1 MGRRV
6 TTDLMRHALAALL
19 IASPVAAQEAVQPEL
34 TYRVGEAR
42 TAGLMGGLELSPDP
56 DSAATFDTP
65 GKVAPYLSNELLKH
79 GIILRAIGDTLAFCP
94 PMIINEDEIN
104 ALFEP
109 LEISLDATATWA
121 KAEGHLG

>member
-1 MGRRV
+1 
-6 TTDLMRHALAALL
+6 
-19 IASPVAAQEAVQPEL
+19 
-34 TYRVGEAR
+34 
-42 TAGLMGGLELSPDP
+42 MGGLDLSPDP
-56 DSAATFDTP
+56 ASAATFAEP

-109 LEISLDATATWA
+109 LETCLDATAAWA
-121 KAEGHLG
+121 KAEGHLS